1 MGKVIICYLVFIFPI
16 VGLTFSARR
25 WALQELAT
33 PAAHR
38 QWETWRE
45 DVRQGRDPQGP
56 TVARRTPGS
65 AEPPALILLRDYF
78 PACLVAAISF
88 SSLLFA
94 MTAWFLI
101 GAYQGEKRG
110 GEKRGPPESHP

>member
-45 DVRQGRDPQGP
+45 DVRQGRDPQGA
-56 TVARRTPGS
+56 TVSRRTPGS

-78 PACLVAAISF
+78 SVCLVGAIIF
-88 SSLLFA
+88 SSLLFS

-101 GAYQGEKRG
+101 GVYRGENS
-110 GEKRGPPESHP
+110 GPAEPHP